1 MSEMAAAILTP
12 PSQIGPLQNYYF
24 PNNMFNRAEL
34 CSLFQML
41 SHNLYDTTQYP
52 RNASLSKLDNL
63 KNQQFTDNMA
73 TNSLFLPDQS
83 PIKEEGVVSFRSNK
97 VEAIQMS
104 RVLIVVIAGLSG
116 ADAKSQP
123 KDILKA
129 IRPLFD
135 LPNEY
140 DKAVDP
146 VMMVTLADLYGVSA
160 KYNLNEQKKYY
171 FDLSGEWSDQSCTT
185 NYGIGGISPKELNSS
200 RNYVHAT
207 RAEIR
212 GGIDGYKIG
221 TALKNLVG
229 RGGVIDVTKLRLSQI
244 LRSYYSKPQS
254 QISPS
259 TFSVSYCD
267 RTSQINIQ
275 DVENQANIYAA
286 IVSIYKSMVWP
297 PELNQ
302 DFKRAFTASQSIGK
316 NMEWPKCVSEK
327 ISCSTKIWQ
336 ILSIK
341 PKPPPFSPHK
351 AVFNLIWKILRVFK
365 RNSVNFLRFLGF
377 CEKTSKYSSDSPFR
391 IIYYTHV

>member
-1 MSEMAAAILTP
+1 MAAAILTP

-104 RVLIVVIAGLSG
+104 RVLIGVIAGLSG

-171 FDLSGEWSDQSCTT
+171 FGLSGEWSDQSCTT
-185 NYGIGGISPKELNSS
+185 NYGIGGISPKEFNSS

-229 RGGVIDVTKLRLSQI
+229 RGGVIDVIKLRLSQI

-286 IVSIYKSMVWP
+286 IVSVYKSMVWP

-302 DFKRAFTASQSIGK
+302 DFKRAFTESQSIGK
-316 NMEWPKCVSEK
+316 NMEWPKC
-327 ISCSTKIWQ
+327 IS
-336 ILSIK
+336 
-341 PKPPPFSPHK
+341 
-351 AVFNLIWKILRVFK
+351 
-365 RNSVNFLRFLGF
+365 
-377 CEKTSKYSSDSPFR
+377 
-391 IIYYTHV
+391 